1 MGLEPKKV
9 LLRQLLALTS
19 ELHVHI
25 SSHLEDDHLYDIA
38 SRNRWMHDKKKLIC
52 SLSFIFWNY
61 SSFFTTAMITFTE
74 TYILHSSLII
84 WKFLY
89 ILSIIMKLMLTKK
102 YMYKLQSQTWRLLGH
117 TLFNKPV
124 KFTSVKTNE
133 RKTADKLGVFVVVT
147 SVGPSVRVRITEEKE
162 LPLQIPLQM
171 VRFSSLLRNRL

>member
-1 MGLEPKKV
+1 MV
-9 LLRQLLALTS
+9 TCM
-19 ELHVHI
+19 I
-25 SSHLEDDHLYDIA
+25 LYPVTGECMI
-38 SRNRWMHDKKKLIC
+38 KKLIC

-102 YMYKLQSQTWRLLGH
+102 YKYKLQSQTWRLLGH

-147 SVGPSVRVRITEEKE
+147 SVGPSLRVRVTEEIKSC
-162 LPLQIPLQM
+162 LCKFLCKWLDFQA
-171 VRFSSLLRNRL
+171 FSETDYKPYTQSHASCS